1 MTLNRLRAFFGKKS
15 PTAPSGRRVVP
26 LADYDSALKVELKEL
41 QQRTQATF
49 AVSCAER
56 LYPAY
61 AAFVQASG
69 RDDQGLIRRTLD
81 LAWDGARTGVVAA
94 EDPAILFEQCVA
106 LIPGDQSEEEAIPAH
121 ADDAIAS
128 VAYALQ
134 AAAGLDDKAAGWAAE
149 QVTNCLDT
157 FLLSNEIDISA
168 PDAEQRVWEHPLV
181 VAEVRRRKDD
191 LQRLAEGPDWGAAV
205 EAVRA
210 TSTGVSALPLDQ
222 ADHEA

>member
-1 MTLNRLRAFFGKKS
+1 M
-15 PTAPSGRRVVP
+15 
-26 LADYDSALKVELKEL
+26 
-41 QQRTQATF
+41 
-49 AVSCAER
+49 
-56 LYPAY
+56 
-61 AAFVQASG
+61 
-69 RDDQGLIRRTLD
+69 
-81 LAWDGARTGVVAA
+81 VAA
-94 EDPAILFEQCVA
+94 DDPADLFEQCVA
-106 LIPGDQSEEEAIPAH
+106 LIPGDQTGEEAIPAH

-157 FLLSNEIDISA
+157 FLLSNEIEISA